1 MLKLLTDV
9 VSGGQKARI
18 AFARAVYSTAQ
29 ILLLDDI
36 LAALVSSLSNL
47 SFNYLTFNHAQDVHT
62 ATWIVNQCLKGDLVR
77 DRTVLLVTHHVS
89 LVAPI
94 SSFMVSLAA
103 DGSTTT
109 SETPQ
114 KSLSQDTSFAEAAM
128 NIDAMK
134 EDVIRGLNPDELA
147 PEDQGSTNGSKIHAK
162 EEISLGHVGWTAW
175 RLYLTSLS
183 SRPLLFWC
191 AYLGI
196 RR

>member
-1 MLKLLTDV
+1 LKLLTDI

-47 SFNYLTFNHAQDVHT
+47 SFNYLTLNHAQDVHT

-103 DGSTTT
+103 EGSITT
-109 SETPQ
+109 SETPPEI
-114 KSLSQDTSFAEAAM
+114 LSQDTSFAEAVL

-134 EDVIRGLNPDELA
+134 EDAIRGLNPDELA

-183 SRPLLFWC
+183 SRSLLFWC